1 MMTPRMKQT
10 LDFIKDYFHNA
21 GYAPTV
27 AEIAEGLGLKSTG
40 VTHRYIKGLEEIGAL
55 KLLPGKRRN
64 IILTEEAPG
73 NDQSFILP
81 LLGKIAAGQP
91 IEAIPGIETIDLA
104 RTLLGDDRY
113 VLKISGDSMIEE
125 GIFDG
130 DLVVCVHTNQ
140 ASNGDIVV
148 ALIDNEAATLKRYF
162 RPSNEKVV
170 LQPANADHS
179 AMEFAADR
187 INIQGIM
194 IGLLRIAA

>member
-10 LDFIKDYFHNA
+10 LDFIKSYFEEQ

-27 AEIAEGLGLKSTG
+27 AEIAKALGLKSTG
-40 VTHRYIKGLEEIGAL
+40 VTHRYIKSLVEIGAIT
-55 KLLPGKRRN
+55 LLPGKKRN
-64 IILTEEAPG
+64 IMLNEKPTV
-73 NDQSFILP
+73 NDEQFTLP

-130 DLVVCVHTNQ
+130 DLVVCVHTNHAQ
-140 ASNGDIVV
+140 NGDIVV
-148 ALIDNEAATLKRYF
+148 ALVDNESATLKRYF
-162 RPSNEKVV
+162 RPNQNTIV
-170 LQPANADHS
+170 LQPANANHA
-179 AMEFAADR
+179 AMEFEAQR